1 MNGLK
6 NNMLKTWLIKLY
18 VEDYDKF
25 LNVCKQLEIDD
36 DKSIGKYLHLKKKLE
51 KGYSFNP

>member
-1 MNGLK
+1 MVDQ
-6 NNMLKTWLIKLY
+6 LY

-25 LNVCKQLEIDD
+25 LNVCKQLEIND

-51 KGYSFNP
+51 KGYS

>member
-1 MNGLK
+1 MVEQ
-6 NNMLKTWLIKLY
+6 LY

-25 LNVCKQLEIDD
+25 LNVCKQLEIND

-51 KGYSFNP
+51 KGYSFIHELLYNEFVKK